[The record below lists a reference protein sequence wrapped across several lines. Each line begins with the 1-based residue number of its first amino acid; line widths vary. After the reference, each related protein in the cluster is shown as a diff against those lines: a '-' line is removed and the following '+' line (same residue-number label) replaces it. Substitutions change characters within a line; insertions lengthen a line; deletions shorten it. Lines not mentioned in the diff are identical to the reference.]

1 MLRFLL
7 ALLCFSASLSAAHFE
22 NLIDLSIKVEDA
34 SYNFRVTSLR
44 FNGEAIPLDE
54 SDIFKPR
61 KSLQYKLQPGRYM
74 LNWTTEKSTVRWQD
88 EPVKEHE
95 RILVLESGDHQVRI
109 SIKGDAVSLN

>member
-1 MLRFLL
+1 MVRLLGLFLFL
-7 ALLCFSASLSAAHFE
+7 SASLSAAHFE
-22 NLIDLSIKVEDA
+22 NLIDLFIKVEDA
-34 SYNFRVTSLR
+34 AYNFRVTALR
-44 FNGEAIPLDE
+44 FNGEEIPLDE

-88 EPVKEHE
+88 EPIKEHE

-109 SIKGDAVSLN
+109 SIKGDSISLN